1 MNTNA
6 GARDVEWWADVAKAI
21 GRMGAVIF
29 SVDGLEET
37 NHLYRQNVRWEFVER
52 NMKAFIN
59 AGGRARWDYLIFE
72 HSEKDVER
80 AEQPSRSGV

>member
-1 MNTNA
+1 M
-6 GARDVEWWADVAKAI
+6 
-21 GRMGAVIF
+21 
-29 SVDGLEET
+29 
-37 NHLYRQNVRWEFVER
+37 WENVER

-80 AEQPSRSGV
+80 AEQYAKEWGRKVHQKKTGRFVTTKSEAKETH